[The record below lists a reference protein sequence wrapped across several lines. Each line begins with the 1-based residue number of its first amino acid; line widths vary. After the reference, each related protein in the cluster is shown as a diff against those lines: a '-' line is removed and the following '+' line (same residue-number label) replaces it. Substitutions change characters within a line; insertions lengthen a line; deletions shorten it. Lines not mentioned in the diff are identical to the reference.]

1 MIDNTLL
8 WDYKKMAKEIS
19 KQSLTVFEK
28 IKHSDENGNE
38 YWGHVSLPKYWN
50 TPISETFLLLLKK
63 RRKPA

>member
-38 YWGHVSLPKYWN
+38 YWGARQLAKVLEYTDFRN
-50 TPISETFLLLLKK
+50 FLTVINY
-63 RRKPA
+63 